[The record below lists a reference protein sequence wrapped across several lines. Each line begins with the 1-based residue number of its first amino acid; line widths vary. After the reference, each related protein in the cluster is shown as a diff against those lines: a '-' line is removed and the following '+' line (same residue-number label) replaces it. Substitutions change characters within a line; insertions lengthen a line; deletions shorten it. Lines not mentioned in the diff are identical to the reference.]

1 MVNGVSD
8 AQLDAARGVFDV
20 WAGIL
25 QRKVAEERLSAT
37 PDAEKIKDYQAAIYA
52 VTRHSREL
60 GGMDLPTLNAAVDK
74 YAVHI
79 SEFRGSKAGVL

>member
-25 QRKVAEERLSAT
+25 QRKVAEERLSPT
-37 PDAEKIKDYQAAIYA
+37 PDAEKIKDYQEAIYA

-60 GGMDLPTLNAAVDK
+60 GAMDLPTFNAAVDK
-74 YAVHI
+74 YAALI
-79 SEFRGSKAGVL
+79 SEFRGSKAEVL